1 MTVTKFI
8 QSSSCA
14 DNHYTQYQ
22 SQLPCLGDLKSY
34 TKLFPSFSSEQ
45 TEMAE
50 TMMIEIMNVST
61 GHLVSST
68 THFPPP
74 LLIKL
79 LHTKKWPYATLSTT
93 YESTRSA
100 INKIV

>member
-68 THFPPP
+68 THPPP
-74 LLIKL
+74 PFNQTSSHK
-79 LHTKKWPYATLSTT
+79 
-93 YESTRSA
+93 EVA
-100 INKIV
+100 ICNTFHYI